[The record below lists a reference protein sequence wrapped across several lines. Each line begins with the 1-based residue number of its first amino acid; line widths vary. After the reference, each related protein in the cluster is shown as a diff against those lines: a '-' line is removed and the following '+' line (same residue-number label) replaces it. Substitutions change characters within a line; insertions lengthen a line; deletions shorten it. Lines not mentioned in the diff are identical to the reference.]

1 MKNTKIA
8 WTEKTWNPVTGCT
21 KRSEGCRNCYAEV
34 MARRLQAMGAKGYE
48 NGFEVVLHPERLNEP
63 LKLKGGNMVFVCSMG
78 DLFHEDVPFSFVD
91 EVMQVIY
98 ETPNNTYQ
106 ILTKRA
112 ELMFQYFHMIEE
124 SSTRYFSDN
133 IWLGVTV
140 ENCAEK
146 ERIKYL
152 QDIKTATVRFLSC
165 EPLLEDLGELDL
177 SGIGWVIVGGES
189 GAKARPMKEE
199 WVLNIRRQC
208 EERGV
213 PFFFKQWGTWGAD
226 GVRRNKKANGCLLRG
241 EIVQQFPKEVEN
253 GCRD

>member
-21 KRSEGCRNCYAEV
+21 KCSEGCQNCYAEN
-34 MARRLQAMGAKGYE
+34 MAQRLKAMGAKGYE
-48 NGFEVVLHPERLNEP
+48 DGFKVTLHPERLNEP
-63 LKLKGGNMVFVCSMG
+63 LKLKGRNMVFVCSMG
-78 DLFHEDVPFSFVD
+78 DLFHEDVPWNFID
-91 EVMQVIY
+91 KVIDVI
-98 ETPNNTYQ
+98 EATPNNTYQ
-106 ILTKRA
+106 ILTKR
-112 ELMFQYFHMIEE
+112 
-124 SSTRYFSDN
+124 TREMEKFFSKWNYPRKN
-133 IWLGVTV
+133 IWYGTTV
-140 ENCAEK
+140 ENRAAK
-146 ERIKYL
+146 ERIFYL
-152 QDIKTATVRFLSC
+152 QCIGNEMDNPPLRFLSC

-226 GVRRNKKANGCLLRG
+226 GVRRSKRANGCLLRG
-241 EIVQQFPKEVEN
+241 EVVRQWPAVINED
-253 GCRD
+253 C

>member
-48 NGFEVVLHPERLNEP
+48 DGFKVTLHPERLGEP
-63 LKLKGGNMVFVCSMG
+63 LKLKGRNMVFVCSMG
-78 DLFHEDVPFSFVD
+78 DLFHEDVPFAFVD
-91 EVMQVIY
+91 EVMEVI
-98 ETPNNTYQ
+98 EATPDNTYQ

-112 ELMFQYFHMIEE
+112 ESMFQYFHMIEE
-124 SSTRYFSDN
+124 SSTRCFPDN
-133 IWLGVTV
+133 IWHGVTV
-140 ENCAEK
+140 ENRAAK
-146 ERIKYL
+146 KRIEFL
-152 QDIKTATVRFLSC
+152 RGIKTATLHFLSC
-165 EPLLEDLGELDL
+165 EPLLEDLGKLDL
-177 SGIGWVIVGGES
+177 TGIGWVIAGGES

-208 EERGV
+208 EEQGV

-241 EIVQQFPKEVEN
+241 EVVRQFPEEKI
-253 GCRD
+253 